1 MSDPGP
7 PPQPARPLARP
18 LPPRLAQAMTAAPP
32 SPQQIRDRLLQAI
45 DPQSNVSAPHTG
57 RGGGRVGPG
66 PSPSLVLLVH
76 RAPKDPP
83 DTQLPLRAAA
93 IPVSLPPGPGRGLVG
108 QPGSARYVRPRLSCG
123 LGEGSRR
130 ELRLEF
136 FPLILSNSTTL
147 AVPDGARPPRPY
159 RRTPRP
165 PGSPP
170 GAGEGR
176 GKGCEQLVSGVG
188 LGEPVPPVSRP
199 SR

>member
-57 RGGGRVGPG
+57 LGGGRVGPG
-66 PSPSLVLLVH
+66 PSPSLVLLVR

-123 LGEGSRR
+123 LGEGSRW

-136 FPLILSNSTTL
+136 FPLIHSNSTTL
-147 AVPDGARPPRPY
+147 AVPDGASPPRPY
-159 RRTPRP
+159 HRTRDPREALP
-165 PGSPP
+165 
-170 GAGEGR
+170 AGGR
-176 GKGCEQLVSGVG
+176 GGGKAVSNWCPG
-188 LGEPVPPVSRP
+188 
-199 SR
+199 